1 MGVDTRKKLL
11 LPAPTDSSTLQTSGD
26 EVIPTDF
33 ATDLSRR
40 TDHTSL
46 SIPEDGSPITV
57 NTAKKREK
65 SENHLGRSGHHTSQ
79 TSLLI
84 EYFEGGK
91 GPNVHSRP
99 SVRVKVT
106 PSSAKKGK
114 ETKDHIQITEASG
127 ARKPSYTR
135 RISLGPRN
143 AGETQLIEG
152 ESISSFAED
161 SNLSARPPVEIEVL
175 HKDQMSDLSG
185 TSLSKDSRYMPQNP
199 SEISSMPPESAVE
212 INEPVTPQRTRSRSF
227 TKNAAVG
234 TAVGAAVG
242 TAVGAMDTLKT
253 PSRRRSRSLSRE
265 RITQKAIEKIRNEPG
280 TSSRSKHK
288 HGTKSHSRSVSEEHV
303 NETLSSPKRRSSKHK
318 RYEDF
323 PSGESSLVTASQ
335 VSDGRSFRS
344 GTSKSSINNPKL
356 LETVED
362 AIRRLILPELT
373 ALKAEQKTQQN
384 LQKFEKGNRD
394 SVLSGSSV
402 SKEEL
407 TRRVS
412 KHASDPNVRGKPK
425 LTVSRDEHRSGR
437 KVSGES
443 IHKKKSRHD
452 KVYDSPSE
460 RSFERGMSEE
470 TVIRDESKSRK
481 KNKDGS
487 GLRDAA
493 AGSLVGGLL
502 TRAALKH
509 HDSKSSIERRERR
522 RKRSKSH
529 SRSQSMTT
537 SVADTEEIFYKHD
550 VPPMPMRSAITTSDV
565 TRDSI
570 LSERTSTP
578 TSERRRHEIREV
590 ARGSP
595 KEITPP
601 SSRTPTRSPALQ
613 GRGGGYSK
621 DSPRDDVSVHS
632 EEEYHEDPSH
642 HYRQAALSSAL
653 AGGGVMAGRQAFDHY
668 DNREDY
674 VYGHGRGLSP
684 IQSVAS
690 FEEREAAK
698 RESDHHAHSTGSM
711 SSTEGHQKGAK
722 LSAQSLTSLE
732 AANLEHSNRPKG
744 ISLETGSEILGPHEF
759 RGSDQDLSRDPTNES
774 WYEGDDLDNPRD
786 SIGKDSYG
794 QSAIDVKR
802 LTNFTDDSMDA
813 PYLDKVTAAQQ
824 VRGVGANAEY
834 IQTPTAVESAVA
846 SLHGSSI
853 VDAHSTK
860 SGHSRAGETYLE
872 SPIGRAVHREEYPSD
887 LSSARDRG
895 SPLKQQHGIDDQNLH
910 AVDTRYDS
918 HEHGSAA
925 NSPRHSAARSI
936 NDRNSYVPMTS
947 NAIPDANDP
956 LPEIMPGMDS
966 KSDISTNPPDIQ
978 GPRGGPPYETPL
990 QWPYHQA
997 TPPQSK
1003 TDNVPRSENTSAHEG
1018 LKAAAA
1024 TMLSAAAGAGAAAA
1038 LAQRDRQKNDAPR
1051 LETSR
1056 DFRDQSPAI
1065 NETHQEGTFDDIG
1078 TGQGYLGAKTIP
1090 ESPLPKDEGYQTEDQ
1105 HARSVG
1111 ALTPD
1116 YRRKNITPFAEGVT
1130 GGALGDLMLGD
1141 EEEQDPFVG
1150 RHMRHSSG
1158 NSHGM
1163 PSPLYDSATGRGID
1177 RIESKDIRAL
1187 MDHVRLIPFLP
1198 CPTLTYCSSPFGMPN
1213 AMLEIP
1219 RSSLPWFAVPQRC
1232 ETHSRT

>member
-1 MGVDTRKKLL
+1 MGVDTRKKPL

-26 EVIPTDF
+26 EVVPTDL
-33 ATDLSRR
+33 ATDVSRR
-40 TDHTSL
+40 TDHTSF
-46 SIPEDGSPITV
+46 SIPEDGSPIVV
-57 NTAKKREK
+57 NTAKRRDKGET
-65 SENHLGRSGHHTSQ
+65 HLGRSGHQNSQ

-114 ETKDHIQITEASG
+114 ENKDHIQITEASG
-127 ARKPSYTR
+127 PRKPSYTR

-143 AGETQLIEG
+143 AGETHVIEG
-152 ESISSFAED
+152 ESVSSLAED
-161 SNLSARPPVEIEVL
+161 SNLSGKPPVEIEVL

-185 TSLSKDSRYMPQNP
+185 TSLSKESRYMPPNP
-199 SEISSMPPESAVE
+199 SEISSMPPESTVE
-212 INEPVTPQRTRSRSF
+212 INAPVMPQRTRSRSF
-227 TKNAAVG
+227 TKDAAIS

-265 RITQKAIEKIRNEPG
+265 RIAQKAIEKIRNEPG
-280 TSSRSKHK
+280 TSSRSKHR
-288 HGTKSHSRSVSEEHV
+288 HGTKSRSRSVSEEHV
-303 NETLSSPKRRSSKHK
+303 TETLSSPKRRSSKHK
-318 RYEDF
+318 RYEDI
-323 PSGESSLVTASQ
+323 PSGESSLLTASQ
-335 VSDGRSFRS
+335 VSDGQSFRS

-356 LETVED
+356 LAAVED
-362 AIRRLILPELT
+362 TIRRLIMPEIT
-373 ALKAEQKTQQN
+373 AIKEEQKAQQN

-394 SVLSGSSV
+394 SVASRSSA

-412 KHASDPNVRGKPK
+412 KHASDPNVRGKSK
-425 LTVSRDEHRSGR
+425 LTPNRNEHRHGR

-443 IHKKKSRHD
+443 VHKKKSWHD
-452 KVYDSPSE
+452 KVYESPSE

-470 TVIRDESKSRK
+470 TVIRDDSKSRK
-481 KNKDGS
+481 KSKDGS
-487 GLRDAA
+487 GLKDAA
-493 AGSLVGGLL
+493 AGAVVGGLL

-529 SRSQSMTT
+529 SRSQSVST

-550 VPPMPMRSAITTSDV
+550 VPPMPMRSEFTTSDV

-595 KEITPP
+595 KEVISPT
-601 SSRTPTRSPALQ
+601 SRTPTRSPRLK
-613 GRGGGYSK
+613 GRGGGHSTE
-621 DSPRDDVSVHS
+621 SSRDDVSVHS
-632 EEEYHEDPSH
+632 EEEYHEEPTH
-642 HYRQAALSSAL
+642 HYGKTALGGAL
-653 AGGGVMAGRQAFDHY
+653 AGAGAMAGRQAYGRY
-668 DNREDY
+668 DNQEDY
-674 VYGHGRGLSP
+674 GYTHGRGLSP

-690 FEEREAAK
+690 FEERDAAN
-698 RESDHHAHSTGSM
+698 RDSMHQGHSTGSL
-711 SSTEGHQKGAK
+711 SSLEGHQKDVNR
-722 LSAQSLTSLE
+722 STQSLSSLE
-732 AANLEHSNRPKG
+732 AANLAHSNRPKG

-759 RGSDQDLSRDPTNES
+759 RDSEQELSRDPTNES
-774 WYEGDDLDNPRD
+774 WYEGDDVENPRD
-786 SIGKDSYG
+786 SMGTDSYG
-794 QSAIDVKR
+794 QSAIDIKR

-813 PYLDKVTAAQQ
+813 PHLDKVTAAQQ
-824 VRGVGANAEY
+824 IRGVGANAEY
-834 IQTPTAVESAVA
+834 VQTPTAVESAVA
-846 SLHGSSI
+846 SLHDSSI
-853 VDAHSTK
+853 VDAYSTK
-860 SGHSRAGETYLE
+860 SGRSRAGEAYLE
-872 SPIGRAVHREEYPSD
+872 SPAKSDAHHEEHASEQR
-887 LSSARDRG
+887 SARDRG
-895 SPLKQQHGIDDQNLH
+895 SPLKQQHGVDDHNLN
-910 AVDTRYDS
+910 AADIRYDS
-918 HEHGSAA
+918 YEQCSAA
-925 NSPRHSAARSI
+925 DSPRHSTARSVD
-936 NDRNSYVPMTS
+936 DRNSYVPMTS

-956 LPEIMPGMDS
+956 LPEIIPSPRMDS

-978 GPRGGPPYETPL
+978 GPRSGPPYETPI

-1038 LAQRDRQKNDAPR
+1038 IAQRDRQKGDA
-1051 LETSR
+1051 LQLKTSR
-1056 DFRDQSPAI
+1056 DSHDQSPAV
-1065 NETHQEGTFDDIG
+1065 NERHQEAKLHVVAAD
-1078 TGQGYLGAKTIP
+1078 QGYLGAKTIP

-1105 HARSVG
+1105 HAHSAG

-1116 YRRKNITPFAEGVT
+1116 YRGGRITPYAEGAA
-1130 GGALGDLMLGD
+1130 GGVLDDLMLGGED
-1141 EEEQDPFVG
+1141 EDPFVG
-1150 RHMRHSSG
+1150 GHMRHSSG

-1177 RIESKDIRAL
+1177 RIQSKDIRAL
-1187 MDHVRLIPFLP
+1187 MDHVR
-1198 CPTLTYCSSPFGMPN
+1198 
-1213 AMLEIP
+1213 
-1219 RSSLPWFAVPQRC
+1219 
-1232 ETHSRT
+1232 